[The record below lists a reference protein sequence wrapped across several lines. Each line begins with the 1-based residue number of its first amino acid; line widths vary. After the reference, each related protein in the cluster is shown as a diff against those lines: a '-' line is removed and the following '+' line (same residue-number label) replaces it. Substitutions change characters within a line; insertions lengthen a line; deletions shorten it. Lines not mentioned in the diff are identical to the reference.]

1 MNREG
6 LFYDEIYSAEAVM
19 ARVGHLPRAMRQD
32 VERIVRIARESF
44 PVSGIIDPIPTITRI
59 MLVGP
64 YAVRCWT
71 MDEER
76 DAAPVFEFWII
87 VSDRLLTHRRL
98 WQATEAR
105 IRDAVEDRCTVS
117 LSFTSAAGLKAGKRS
132 SDKYV
137 CDRLNTSIVL
147 YRAKRDDPQSRHGM
161 GRKTWAGARA
171 RFDAAEAAFQ
181 PACVAFRDAERTYFA
196 LRAARGSD
204 LTEEEDE
211 ALHAQAG
218 LDVAMAEEQRLGTER
233 HEATMALL
241 HTPAPDLASIA
252 RKLELVRDEGDADDH
267 AVVSILADVRWIAA
281 RIAAFGILS

>member
-1 MNREG
+1 MTEQKV
-6 LFYDEIYSAEAVM
+6 LYDEIYSADVVM
-19 ARVGHLPRAMRQD
+19 ARVGYLPRTMRQD
-32 VERIVRIARESF
+32 VERIVRILRESF
-44 PVSGIIDPIPTITRI
+44 PVSGIIHPIPTITRI

-105 IRDAVEDRCTVS
+105 IRDAVEDRFTVS

-132 SDKYV
+132 GDEYV
-137 CDRLNTSIVL
+137 RDRLNTSIVL
-147 YRAKRDDPQSRHGM
+147 YRAKRDDPQSRSGA
-161 GRKTWAGARA
+161 GRKAWAGARA

-181 PACVAFRDAERTYFA
+181 PACAAFRDAERAYFV

-218 LDVAMAEEQRLGTER
+218 LDVAMAEEQRLGAER
-233 HEATMALL
+233 HEAAMALL

-252 RKLELVRDEGDADDH
+252 RKLELVCDEGDGDDH

-281 RIAAFGILS
+281 RIAAFGRLS

>member
-1 MNREG
+1 MIRGG
-6 LFYDEIYSAEAVM
+6 LFYDEIYSAEVVM
-19 ARVGHLPRAMRQD
+19 ARVGHLPRAMRRD
-32 VERIVRIARESF
+32 VERIIRVLRESF
-44 PVSGIIDPIPTITRI
+44 PASGILDPAPRITRI

-64 YAVRCWT
+64 HARRCWS
-71 MDEER
+71 MDEEGG
-76 DAAPVFEFWII
+76 AHPTFEFWIV

-105 IRDAVEDRCTVS
+105 IRDAVDGGCTVS
-117 LSFTSAAGLKAGKRS
+117 LSFTSAVGLKIGERS
-132 SDKYV
+132 GDEYV
-137 CDRLNTSIVL
+137 CDRLNTSITL

-181 PACVAFRDAERTYFA
+181 PACAAFRDAERAYFA
-196 LRAARGSD
+196 LRVARGSN

-233 HEATMALL
+233 HEAAMALL

-252 RKLELVRDEGDADDH
+252 RKLKLVRDEGDGDDH

-281 RIAAFGILS
+281 HVAALGRLS